1 MNNLQG
7 NSNRQ
12 WSSLN
17 NSKES
22 MLSSSNNN
30 SWLIRCLTPSLSAIM
45 PLPNMFNSKDM
56 TKDSQTNTS
65 REDHQEKDSR
75 ELTIINQGITTNP
88 ENTIKEIKETKGNI
102 NREILIINRK
112 VIEEEIS
119 MRREPMSSTI
129 TKVNNRTTSN
139 ISKDIKHKASSK
151 PTSSKD
157 TNSKVIKLKDSNKLI
172 NSKATNLRDISN
184 IKEIKKNIIYGIN
197 SIPKL
202 EMWWPL
208 NPNRNM
214 NNFLNSWVDTTL
226 ALRFN
231 MTLKTNSPSK
241 LKLLKKPSQSQRSFN
256 LFLSLSPNQS
266 QNQL

>member
-1 MNNLQG
+1 
-7 NSNRQ
+7 
-12 WSSLN
+12 
-17 NSKES
+17 
-22 MLSSSNNN
+22 
-30 SWLIRCLTPSLSAIM
+30 
-45 PLPNMFNSKDM
+45 MFNSKDM
-56 TKDSQTNTS
+56 TKDSLTNTS
-65 REDHQEKDSR
+65 REDHQEKDNR
-75 ELTIINQGITTNP
+75 ELTIIKQGITTNP

-202 EMWWPL
+202 EM
-208 NPNRNM
+208 
-214 NNFLNSWVDTTL
+214 
-226 ALRFN
+226 
-231 MTLKTNSPSK
+231 
-241 LKLLKKPSQSQRSFN
+241 
-256 LFLSLSPNQS
+256 
-266 QNQL
+266 